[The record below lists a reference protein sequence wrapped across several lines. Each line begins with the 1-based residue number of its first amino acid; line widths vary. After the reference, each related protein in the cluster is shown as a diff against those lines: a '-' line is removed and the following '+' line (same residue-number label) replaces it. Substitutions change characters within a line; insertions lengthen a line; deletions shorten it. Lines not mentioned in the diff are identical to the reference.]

1 MYELD
6 SQIMKID
13 GESTYQKRNNRMQVI
28 DSSFKTIK
36 NPANTTRQ
44 RQFQPAED
52 NSDIDG

>member
-36 NPANTTRQ
+36 NPANTTR
-44 RQFQPAED
+44 
-52 NSDIDG
+52 